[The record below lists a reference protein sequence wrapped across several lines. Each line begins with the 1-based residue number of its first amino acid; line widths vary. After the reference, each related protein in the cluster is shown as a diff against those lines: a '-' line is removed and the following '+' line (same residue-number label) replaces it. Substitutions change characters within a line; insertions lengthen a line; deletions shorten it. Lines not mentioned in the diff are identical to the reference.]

1 MGDAVNIFIDNL
13 NALLW
18 RLYELPMYAIY
29 IGCLILFLILWFLIT
44 LIRKKR
50 TKKASQKITLPLTG
64 VFFLLLVCAIVI
76 DKKTI
81 RLHDEIQL
89 LHKKYNALLNV
100 DASRVEKTTEGSQFE
115 LNISTL
121 KDSLQND
128 LIANRQ
134 TVNEA
139 VELVTLQIKQPLA
152 VCYIAVVDLTNSKL
166 KIVLTPEIGDKYLT
180 STFAKQNQC
189 FLAINGEAGTTP
201 GKHAP
206 LGQWTGNFIVKGKP
220 LLLKDSKLRP
230 FMAFD
235 KNNKAMYSPS
245 EQIDTTNNLQKYNTI
260 WGRWDILINGK
271 VLENKSR
278 LRSNNMP
285 YPRTIMGI
293 NRDGTILYLM
303 IVDGRQPKHSL
314 GLGLQYAAKVL
325 QLIGARHAMACD
337 QGGSSCMYISNL
349 GGIIN
354 RPADGKE
361 RFTYTHFGLK
371 LRD

>member
-29 IGCLILFLILWFLIT
+29 GGCVLIFLILWLLIKS
-44 LIRKKR
+44 IRKKQ
-50 TKKASQKITLPLTG
+50 TKKASQKITVPLIG
-64 VFFLLLVCAIVI
+64 FLLLLLICVIVI

-89 LHKKYNALLNV
+89 LHKKYNAILNA
-100 DASRVEKTTEGSQFE
+100 DAVRVESGTDSKELD
-115 LNISTL
+115 LNISVL
-121 KDSLQND
+121 KDSLHAGV
-128 LIANRQ
+128 IVNRQ
-134 TVNEA
+134 TVNTA
-139 VELVTLQIKQPLA
+139 VELITLQIEQPLA
-152 VCYIAVVDLTNSKL
+152 VCYIAVADLTKPNL
-166 KIVLTPEIGDKYLT
+166 EIALTPEIGEKYLT

-206 LGQWTGNFIVKGKP
+206 LGQWTGNFIVKGEA

-230 FMAFD
+230 FLAFS
-235 KNNKAMYSPS
+235 KNNKAFYSPS
-245 EQIDTTNNLQKYNTI
+245 EQVDTTNTPQKYNTI

-285 YPRTIMGI
+285 YPRTIMGV
-293 NRDGTILYLM
+293 NNKGTMLYLM
-303 IVDGRQPKHSL
+303 IVDGRQPGHSL
-314 GLGLQYAAKVL
+314 GLGLQYAARVL
-325 QLIGARHAMACD
+325 QLIGAEHAMACD
-337 QGGSSCMYISNL
+337 QGGSSCMYIRDL

-371 LRD
+371 MND